1 MIRLNRNKANVTL
14 FTWFIFPAPS
24 HHALLLSTSEG
35 KTRVFLLHRNF
46 DNYVMYFKRSLKK
59 DESIKTARSNEAIDS
74 VVSKELILFS
84 LQSVLIFHMLF
95 YFNFNFFCKRERVS
109 NAILYLFFLLDYFL
123 SVSCIFIC
131 FASLVIIFIFPYF
144 GENGK

>member
-1 MIRLNRNKANVTL
+1 
-14 FTWFIFPAPS
+14 
-24 HHALLLSTSEG
+24 
-35 KTRVFLLHRNF
+35 
-46 DNYVMYFKRSLKK
+46 MYFKRSLKK
-59 DESIKTARSNEAIDS
+59 DERIKTARSKEAIDS

-109 NAILYLFFLLDYFL
+109 NAILYLFFLLDYFF
-123 SVSCIFIC
+123 SISCIFIC
-131 FASLVIIFIFPYF
+131 FASLVIIFKFPYF

>member
-14 FTWFIFPAPS
+14 FTCFIFPAPS

-46 DNYVMYFKRSLKK
+46 DKKVMYFKRSFKN
-59 DESIKTARSNEAIDS
+59 DGSIKTARSKEAIGS

-95 YFNFNFFCKRERVS
+95 YFNFNFICKRERVS
-109 NAILYLFFLLDYFL
+109 NAILYLFFLLDYFSFNFL
-123 SVSCIFIC
+123 
-131 FASLVIIFIFPYF
+131 YF
-144 GENGK
+144 HLLCLAC

>member
-14 FTWFIFPAPS
+14 FTCFIFPAPS

-59 DESIKTARSNEAIDS
+59 DESIKTARSKEAIDL

-84 LQSVLIFHMLF
+84 LQSVLIFHMLY
-95 YFNFNFFCKRERVS
+95 YFNFNFFCKTERVS
-109 NAILYLFFLLDYFL
+109 NAILYLFFLLDYFSFNFL
-123 SVSCIFIC
+123 
-131 FASLVIIFIFPYF
+131 YF
-144 GENGK
+144 HLLCLACYYF